1 MKRFQ
6 THIYTSYGPI
16 TVELVS
22 GILEL
27 TVRNFMNYVEDGFYE
42 NTLIHRV
49 VDNFLIQ
56 GGGFEREFIQKT
68 TRPPIR
74 NESADGLQNK
84 RGTIAM
90 ARLPEESDSATSQFF
105 INTRDNDELDYR
117 DGNPANP
124 GYCAFGRVIEGMQ
137 VVEHIEGVG
146 TTTMDDH
153 KDVPIREIVIERI
166 ELVRKI

>member
-16 TVELVS
+16 TVELES

-56 GGGFEREFIQKT
+56 GGGFER
-68 TRPPIR
+68 
-74 NESADGLQNK
+74 
-84 RGTIAM
+84 
-90 ARLPEESDSATSQFF
+90 
-105 INTRDNDELDYR
+105 
-117 DGNPANP
+117 
-124 GYCAFGRVIEGMQ
+124 
-137 VVEHIEGVG
+137 
-146 TTTMDDH
+146 
-153 KDVPIREIVIERI
+153 
-166 ELVRKI
+166 

>member
-6 THIYTSYGPI
+6 IHIYTSYGPI
-16 TVELVS
+16 TVELES

-27 TVRNFMNYVEDGFYE
+27 TVGNFVNYVEEGFYN

-49 VDNFLIQ
+49 IDNFLIQ
-56 GGGFEREFIQKT
+56 GGGFEREFIRKT

-90 ARLPEESDSATSQFF
+90 ARLPEEPDSATSQFF
-105 INTRDNDELDYR
+105 INARDNDELDYR
-117 DGNPANP
+117 AGDPAIP
-124 GYCAFGRVIEGMQ
+124 GYCAFGRVIDGMQ
-137 VVEHIEGVG
+137 IIDNIAEVG
-146 TTTMDDH
+146 TTTTGDH
-153 KDVPIREIVIERI
+153 KDVPVREIVIERMEQI
-166 ELVRKI
+166 RKI